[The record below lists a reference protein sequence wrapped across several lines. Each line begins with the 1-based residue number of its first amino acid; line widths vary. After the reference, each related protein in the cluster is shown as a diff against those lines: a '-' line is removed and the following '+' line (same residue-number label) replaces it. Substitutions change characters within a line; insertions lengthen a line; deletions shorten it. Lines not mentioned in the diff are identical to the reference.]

1 VSGGAI
7 ASIFAL
13 GAIFGGGLVAL
24 VLMSA
29 HNHPD
34 RPLPPLK

>member
-1 VSGGAI
+1 MWREVLS
-7 ASIFAL
+7 FAL
-13 GAIFGGGLVAL
+13 GGISVGGLVAM

-29 HNHPD
+29 TNHPD